1 MRTSYRLS
9 FLHFS
14 LLDLSEKF
22 RCQPIYLRKKRMA
35 QSFTDGLPSRL
46 GFDQG
51 KKAAGGDYYLEMC
64 LWKHLCVQARSWCRL
79 RVCFS
84 MRVCI
89 HAAVARRGPRGTTH
103 TPASPC
109 QPGRRG
115 GPLGAFLLLSLPAGF
130 AHWQDQGQ
138 DLAGRQTSEKAELLR
153 FAALQGQLKCAASFL
168 LFSSSHWEG
177 GRMEIF
183 STVFPPGSS
192 EPS

>member
-1 MRTSYRLS
+1 MWDSGHRLPICYPHTSPVIWEMRTSYRLS

-22 RCQPIYLRKKRMA
+22 RCQPIYLREKRMA

-79 RVCFS
+79 RFRFS

-89 HAAVARRGPRGTTH
+89 HAAVARRGPRGTAR
-103 TPASPC
+103 TPASPS
-109 QPGRRG
+109 QPGGRG
-115 GPLGAFLLLSLPAGF
+115 GPRGAFSPSLPASRVRT
-130 AHWQDQGQ
+130 
-138 DLAGRQTSEKAELLR
+138 LAG
-153 FAALQGQLKCAASFL
+153 
-168 LFSSSHWEG
+168 
-177 GRMEIF
+177 
-183 STVFPPGSS
+183 PG
-192 EPS
+192 PGPCRNTDK